1 MSNRGGGLHPPR
13 PYNSSAMHSKDK
25 LSKEQILGAL
35 RRLSELLREKGVIG
49 EFCIIDHATRA
60 IAFEIRNSTRDGE
73 AVSVCKQT
81 LLDSARQVAA
91 EFEMDEDWINPGTRG
106 FISEPEE
113 VTHDGITILYFGN
126 HRQNPRMMM
135 AGCQK
140 STLRESMLMVSSSD
154 EFDDAL
160 ADFLDRFNEAPN
172 AEMLPEVPDFFGSQL
187 GDNGRA
193 NAFLASTAAPLA
205 QKHQLPVPNWA
216 SGNSRA
222 LGNPWFA
229 AKSPNMKAILLQESP
244 AAFRVRNLFVSA
256 NALSRA

>member
-1 MSNRGGGLHPPR
+1 MP
-13 PYNSSAMHSKDK
+13 SKDK
-25 LSKEQILGAL
+25 LSKEQILAAL
-35 RRLSELLREKGVIG
+35 RRLSELLREIGVIG
-49 EFCIIDHATRA
+49 EFCIIDHATRV
-60 IAFEIRNSTRDGE
+60 ITFEIPNSARDGE
-73 AVSVCKQT
+73 TVSVCKQT

-126 HRQNPRMMM
+126 HRQNPRMM

-140 STLRESMLMVSSSD
+140 STLRESMLMVSSSV
-154 EFDDAL
+154 EFDYAL
-160 ADFLDRFNEAPN
+160 ADFLDRFNETPST
-172 AEMLPEVPDFFGSQL
+172 EMLSEEPDFLGSQL

-193 NAFLASTAAPLA
+193 DAFLASTAAHLA

-222 LGNPWFA
+222 LERPWFA
-229 AKSPNMKAILLQESP
+229 AKSPNLKAILLQESP